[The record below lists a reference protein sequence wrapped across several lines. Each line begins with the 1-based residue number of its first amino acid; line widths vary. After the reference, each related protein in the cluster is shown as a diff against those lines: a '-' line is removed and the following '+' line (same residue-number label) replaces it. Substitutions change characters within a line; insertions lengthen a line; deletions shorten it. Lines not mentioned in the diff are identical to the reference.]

1 MMSKILAPLAAA
13 LLAVGAGGAGS
24 AGRAARVEALPEIA
38 AMDTMIREAYRAEAA
53 YRRVLRDFGPV
64 APFASI
70 VHDEDLHAELLAAL
84 YRGRGLAPPARED
97 HADAYRTV
105 AEACA
110 SAAEAESRAAAL
122 YAGFLAAGVPEDVR
136 RVFEHN
142 GREAAG
148 SRAEAFRRC
157 GG

>member
-1 MMSKILAPLAAA
+1 MMSKILAPVAAA
-13 LLAVGAGGAGS
+13 LLAAGVGGAGS
-24 AGRAARVEALPEIA
+24 RRPAFVEAPPPEVA

-53 YRRVLRDFGPV
+53 YGRVLRDFGPV

-70 VHDEDLHAELLAAL
+70 VHEEDLHAELLAAL
-84 YRGRGLAPPARED
+84 YRGRGLTPPARED
-97 HADAYRTV
+97 GAGAYRTV

-110 SAAEAESRAAAL
+110 AAEAAEARMAAR
-122 YAGFLAAGVPEDVR
+122 YAAFLAAGVPEDVR

-148 SRAEAFRRC
+148 ARREAFRRC
-157 GG
+157 G